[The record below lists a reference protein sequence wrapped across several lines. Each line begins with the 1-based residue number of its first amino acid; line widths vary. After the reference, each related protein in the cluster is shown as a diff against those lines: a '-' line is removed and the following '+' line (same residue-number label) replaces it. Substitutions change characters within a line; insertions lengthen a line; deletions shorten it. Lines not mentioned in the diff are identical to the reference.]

1 MVTAKT
7 KKMKNAR
14 EFIPFNC
21 DITMCITVKIGMLNA
36 IDIVRL
42 VQKLKLNIFGKN
54 TKFYL

>member
-14 EFIPFNC
+14 EFIPFIY
-21 DITMCITVKIGMLNA
+21 DIIICRTVKIGMLNA